1 MIMKQT
7 RIKVSKK
14 KLMDVNAQKLDEQVY
29 EWFVQQRSKNIPIS
43 GPILQEKA
51 REIAELLSDEQ
62 ENESFL
68 LRSGLV

>member
-1 MIMKQT
+1 
-7 RIKVSKK
+7 
-14 KLMDVNAQKLDEQVY
+14 MDVNAQKLDEQVY

>member
-1 MIMKQT
+1 
-7 RIKVSKK
+7 
-14 KLMDVNAQKLDEQVY
+14 MDVNAQKLDEQVY

-68 LRSGLV
+68 LHSGLV

>member
-7 RIKVSKK
+7 RIKVSK

-29 EWFVQQRSKNIPIS
+29 EWFAQQRSKNIPIS